1 MGDRL
6 LVEFDSAIDAVCCGL
21 DIQDRLAEH
30 HAGVEIDRR
39 IQLRI
44 GINTGDVIVDDRD
57 IYGNSINIA
66 SRLEG
71 LAEPGE
77 IYVTRGVRDQLEGY
91 PSLSVEDRGE
101 RKVKNIDHPI
111 RVYRVKRVNEP
122 RKRGLL
128 GDTLAGGRRLF
139 RAAFTLRP
147 RSAVLMGVMLAVTA
161 ALTIAALPIRRDYSQ
176 LSPRASIMV
185 LPFRN
190 MSDDPKEDYFADAVT
205 DDLTTDLSRLADT
218 LVIARDTAFTYK
230 GKAVDARDIGR
241 EYGVRYLLEGSIR
254 KSGMKVQAN
263 AQLVDTRSA
272 THLWADRFDNE
283 LTDLLEL
290 QEAVTGRIAASL
302 NIQLIR
308 AENRRAIAE
317 RAADPDAV
325 DLRLRAM
332 ALLITSFTPE
342 HTLSARRF
350 LEEAVRLDPQSA
362 DAWSQ
367 LANVLVDDYLNH
379 WNGARGKST
388 DRTGCTAAGSG
399 SSARGVTA
407 RPFHRYGA
415 LRGWLHPAVERRPSR
430 GAGRL

>member
-1 MGDRL
+1 
-6 LVEFDSAIDAVCCGL
+6 
-21 DIQDRLAEH
+21 
-30 HAGVEIDRR
+30 
-39 IQLRI
+39 
-44 GINTGDVIVDDRD
+44 
-57 IYGNSINIA
+57 
-66 SRLEG
+66 
-71 LAEPGE
+71 
-77 IYVTRGVRDQLEGY
+77 
-91 PSLSVEDRGE
+91 
-101 RKVKNIDHPI
+101 
-111 RVYRVKRVNEP
+111 
-122 RKRGLL
+122 
-128 GDTLAGGRRLF
+128 
-139 RAAFTLRP
+139 
-147 RSAVLMGVMLAVTA
+147 
-161 ALTIAALPIRRDYSQ
+161 
-176 LSPRASIMV
+176 
-185 LPFRN
+185 

-332 ALLITSFTPE
+332 ALLITSLTPE

-379 WNGARGKST
+379 WNGARQNQQ
-388 DRTGCTAAGSG
+388 TGQDVLRQAQEALQEALRLDPSIAMAHYADGFIRRSKG
-399 SSARGVTA
+399 D
-407 RPFHRYGA
+407 HQGA
-415 LRGWLHPAVERRPSR
+415 LDAFDRAVELNPNFARAYAQKANQFVLLGRPQEAPPLVLKAIRLSPRDPSLGVFYWVIGRAYFVMRDYDDAVVWLRKSVEVRPNLWFSR
-430 GAGRL
+430 AMLISSYALTGRHEQSEARAALTDFNSGFSKYNNLERISEVYNEEAYSNKDFRASLREL